1 MHYQKIFN
9 VGQSVNVRRV
19 TKVYLHVIIVGYHDC
34 HMYIQTDAPAEYEV
48 DDLHIEEF
56 VTHDDWRT
64 RAEKR
69 IEKHRKADIT
79 IK

>member
-1 MHYQKIFN
+1 
-9 VGQSVNVRRV
+9 
-19 TKVYLHVIIVGYHDC
+19 
-34 HMYIQTDAPAEYEV
+34 MYIQTDAPAEYEV

-56 VTHDDWRT
+56 VTHDDWRI